1 MQFSN
6 YSLQNE
12 MINKQIILV
21 DKEIAGR
28 ESWIYLAHLIQA
40 KQFDEA
46 KILALRLYCN
56 NGDNPQVCIN
66 LMELFYKL
74 NDYDNTI
81 FFAKQAMLNGH
92 NTGYAA
98 KRLCIILNK
107 AKRYSAIVNVCNAV
121 LNIRY
126 HFNCKTNKSEFYKRK
141 ERALSKIDD
150 ASERD
155 IIFTD
160 KDFDFMVNKIDT
172 NLDNYHKSLLKNY
185 GKSKIESINRSILE
199 HYNTIIARDSE
210 ATLYMEG
217 KSINKPFNS
226 TTL

>member
-1 MQFSN
+1 
-6 YSLQNE
+6 
-12 MINKQIILV
+12 MISKQIILG
-21 DKEIAGR
+21 DNEIGEK
-28 ESWIYLAHLIQA
+28 ESWIYLAHLIQT
-40 KQFDEA
+40 KQYDEA
-46 KILALRLYCN
+46 KALDLRLYCN

-66 LMELFYKL
+66 LMELSYKL

-107 AKRYSAIVNVCNAV
+107 EKRYSAIINVCNAV

-126 HFNCKTNKSEFYKRK
+126 HFNCKTDKGEFYKRK

-150 ASERD
+150 TSERD
-155 IIFTD
+155 IILTD
-160 KDFDFMVNKIDT
+160 DDFELMVNKIDT
-172 NLDNYHKSLLKNY
+172 NLDNHHKSLLKNY

-199 HYNTIIARDSE
+199 HYNTIVARDSE
-210 ATLYMEG
+210 AILYMES